1 MLQISWATS
10 DVSEDLLYVMLLNS
24 DWQISIDM
32 IPFVFFYNSIII
44 VVIASRVKQQLQ
56 VWPECQSYNAV

>member
-56 VWPECQSYNAV
+56 VWPECWSYNAV